1 MKIIKVREVNYSW
14 GDLKSNVVNLSKGD
28 RKGRPHVGKF
38 LFTNSFILYLISFLL
53 ITSCEIKKHLPE
65 GTLLYNG
72 AKVNV
77 EKVEDFKGKPKP
89 IAKTLEAIAAP
100 RKNKMI
106 LGFPYKVAMWYAIG
120 APKRESGLKNWL
132 RNQLGEAPIL
142 STKVDIKANET
153 NMQAY
158 LENKGH
164 FRSTI
169 VGKTDTQGYKLK
181 VIYDAKV
188 TRPYLFDTIKWVL
201 DSSELSR
208 TISRIRNRTA
218 YVKQGDQFDIE
229 NIKAERNRVDLA
241 LKRRGFYF
249 FNPDFIKA
257 YVDTT
262 NNKHTINVFYAIK
275 KETPENAR
283 FPQTINAVT
292 VFPNYTLLLPP
303 PDTSKLDLFDYEG
316 YSIRDTV
323 KSYKPKTLVRPL
335 TYQVGSL
342 YNLNEHNNT
351 LNRYI
356 NMGQFKFVKSRYE
369 STNDSL
375 GAKKMNVYY
384 YLTPL
389 KKKNFNAEVAGFTK
403 SNSFNGGQ
411 ININWKNRNLL
422 RGAEQLNVKMYGA
435 VETSSVDTLRSNNNF
450 RVGTELSL
458 TVPRFVTP
466 FRLKESSYFL
476 PVTKFLI
483 GYEWIRRQQL
493 YTKNFIRGQYDLN
506 WKESAKKEH
515 TLTPLSITYNNATRF
530 SPEYLEKISK
540 FPVLS
545 YAILPEVIA
554 GTTYNFSFNTN
565 NPRENNIF
573 FFNGLVDF
581 AGNIA
586 GIATKPKEA
595 FSEKVAGAYF
605 AQYFKSDVELRYS
618 RKLATDIYWSNRLNI
633 GIGLPYGNSSY
644 LPFTRQFVIGGSN
657 SLRGFVPRQLGPG
670 RVLTTAEQQV
680 AYPQIGGDYKLEV
693 QTEVRFP
700 LFSKLRGAFFVDAG
714 NIWSKNSLIFGE
726 DARLTRQ
733 FLKDIAV
740 DGGIGVRLDISVL
753 ILRLD
758 VGIPLRK
765 PWLPRGSEWVIDQI
779 HFGNS
784 TWRKNNIVL
793 NIGIGYPF

>member
-1 MKIIKVREVNYSW
+1 MKTIGLII
-14 GDLKSNVVNLSKGD
+14 LIC
-28 RKGRPHVGKF
+28 
-38 LFTNSFILYLISFLL
+38 FIF
-53 ITSCEIKKHLPE
+53 ITSCAIKKHLPE

-77 EKVEDFKGKPKP
+77 EKVEDFKGKSKP
-89 IAKTLEAIAAP
+89 IAKTLEKIAAP

-106 LGFPYKVAMWYAIG
+106 LGFPYKVAAWYAIG
-120 APKRESGLKNWL
+120 EPKKQSGFKFWL
-132 RNQLGEAPIL
+132 RNQFGEAPIL
-142 STKVDIKANET
+142 STRLDIKANET
-153 NMQAY
+153 NIQAY
-158 LENKGH
+158 LENKGY
-164 FRSTI
+164 FKSK
-169 VGKTDTQGYKLK
+169 VLGKTDTQGYKLK
-181 VIYDAKV
+181 AIYDAKV
-188 TRPYLFDTIKWVL
+188 TRPYVFDTIKWVL
-201 DSSELSR
+201 DSSELAR
-208 TISRIRNRTA
+208 NISRIRNRA
-218 YVKQGDQFDIE
+218 SYVKKGDQFDIE
-229 NIKAERNRVDLA
+229 SIKAERNRIDLT

-257 YVDTT
+257 YIDTT
-262 NNKHTINVFYAIK
+262 NKNHSLNVFYAIK

-283 FPQTINAVT
+283 FPQVIKAVT
-292 VFPNYTLLLPP
+292 IFPNYTLLLPP
-303 PDTSKLDLFDYEG
+303 PDTAKLDLMYYEG
-316 YSIRDTV
+316 YFIRDTV
-323 KSYKPKTLVRPL
+323 NSYTPKALVRPL
-335 TYQVGSL
+335 TYEVGSL

-369 STNDSL
+369 SASDSL
-375 GAKKMNVYY
+375 TAKRMNVYY

-435 VETSSVDTLRSNNNF
+435 VETSSVDTLRANNNF
-450 RVGTELSL
+450 RIGTELSL

-466 FRLKESSYFL
+466 FKLKESTYFL
-476 PVTKFLI
+476 PLTKFLI

-493 YTKNFIRGQYDLN
+493 YTKNFVRGQYELN
-506 WKESAKKEH
+506 WKESVKKEH
-515 TLTPLSITYNNATRF
+515 TLTPLSITYNNATDF
-530 SPEYLEKISK
+530 SPEYLEKINK

-545 YAILPEVIA
+545 YAVLPEVIA
-554 GTTYNFSFNTN
+554 GTTYNYSFNTN

-573 FFNGLVDF
+573 FFNGNLDF

-586 GIATKPKEA
+586 GLATKPKAA
-595 FSEKVAGAYF
+595 FSEKIAGAYF
-605 AQYFKSDVELRYS
+605 AQYLKTDVELRYS

-633 GIGLPYGNSSY
+633 GVGLPYGNSSY

-670 RVLTTAEQQV
+670 RVLTTPEQQIS
-680 AYPQIGGDYKLEV
+680 YPQIGGDYKLEV
-693 QTEVRFP
+693 QTELRFP
-700 LFSKLRGAFFVDAG
+700 LFSKLRGAFFIDAG

-726 DARLTRQ
+726 EARLTRQ
-733 FLKDIAV
+733 FLNDIAV
-740 DGGIGVRLDISVL
+740 DGGLGVRLDISVL

-758 VGIPLRK
+758 VGIPFRK
-765 PWLPRGSEWVIDQI
+765 PWLPRGSEWVIDNI
-779 HFGNS
+779 SFGNS
-784 TWRKNNIVL
+784 SWRKDNIVL

>member
-1 MKIIKVREVNYSW
+1 MKIRGLVLYMT
-14 GDLKSNVVNLSKGD
+14 G
-28 RKGRPHVGKF
+28 F
-38 LFTNSFILYLISFLL
+38 LFISA
-53 ITSCEIKKHLPE
+53 CQIKKHLPE

-72 AKVNV
+72 AKVMV

-89 IAKTLEAIAAP
+89 IAKTLEKIAAP

-106 LGFPYKVAMWYAIG
+106 LGFPYKVAWWYTIG
-120 APKRESGLKNWL
+120 EPKKQSGFKYWL
-132 RNQLGEAPIL
+132 RNKFGEAPIL
-142 STKVDIKANET
+142 STKLDLKANET

-158 LENKGH
+158 LENKGY
-164 FRSTI
+164 FKSTI

-181 VIYDAKV
+181 AIYDARI

-201 DSSELSR
+201 DSSELARHILKIRSR
-208 TISRIRNRTA
+208 ASYT
-218 YVKQGDQFDIE
+218 KQGDQFDIE
-229 NIKAERNRVDLA
+229 SIKAERNRIDLA

-262 NNKHTINVFYAIK
+262 NNQHTINVFYTIK

-283 FPQTINAVT
+283 YPQVINAVT
-292 VFPNYTLLLPP
+292 IFPNYSLLLPP
-303 PDTSKLDLFDYEG
+303 PDTSKLDLINYDNYF
-316 YSIRDTV
+316 IRDTV
-323 KSYKPKTLVRPL
+323 NSYKPKTLVRPL
-335 TYQVGSL
+335 TYAVGSL

-351 LNRYI
+351 LNRFI

-369 STNDSL
+369 SVDTNGRLYQGMNDTNR
-375 GAKKMNVYY
+375 MNVYY

-389 KKKNFNAEVAGFTK
+389 KRKNFNAEVAGFTK

-411 ININWKNRNLL
+411 INVNSKNRNLG
-422 RGAEQLNVKMYGA
+422 RGAEQLNIKVYGA
-435 VETSSVDTLRSNNNF
+435 VETSSVDTLRANNNF

-458 TVPRFVTP
+458 TMPRFVTP

-476 PVTKFLI
+476 PMTKFLI

-493 YTKNFIRGQYDLN
+493 YTKNFVRGQYDLN

-554 GTTYNFSFNTN
+554 GTTYNYSFNTN
-565 NPRENNIF
+565 NPRDNNIF
-573 FFNGLVDF
+573 FFNGNLDF

-586 GIATKPKEA
+586 GLATKPKEA
-595 FSEKVAGAYF
+595 FSEKIAGAYF
-605 AQYFKSDVELRYS
+605 AQYFKSDVEVRYS

-633 GIGLPYGNSSY
+633 GVGLPYGNSSY

-670 RVLTTAEQQV
+670 RVLTTAEQQIS
-680 AYPQIGGDYKLEV
+680 YPQIGGDYKLEV
-693 QTEVRFP
+693 QTELRFP

-726 DARLTRQ
+726 EARLTRQ

-740 DGGIGVRLDISVL
+740 DGGIGIRLDINVL

-758 VGIPLRK
+758 MGIPLRK
-765 PWLPRGSEWVIDQI
+765 PWLPRGSEWVIDAI
-779 HFGNS
+779 SFGNS
-784 TWRKNNIVL
+784 TWRKDNIVL

>member
-1 MKIIKVREVNYSW
+1 MKTRPI
-14 GDLKSNVVNLSKGD
+14 LSKID
-28 RKGRPHVGKF
+28 EIKSTILNFKILKINF
-38 LFTNSFILYLISFLL
+38 LKIHHSSFIIHHLYLIGFVFM
-53 ITSCEIKKHLPE
+53 TACQIKKHLPE

-72 AKVNV
+72 AKVKV

-89 IAKTLEAIAAP
+89 IAKALEGIAAP

-120 APKRESGLKNWL
+120 EPRKQSGFKYWL
-132 RNQLGEAPIL
+132 RNRLGEAPVL
-142 STKVDIKANET
+142 STRVDIKANET

-158 LENKGH
+158 LENKGY
-164 FRSTI
+164 FKST
-169 VGKTDTQGYKLK
+169 VLGKTDTQGYKLK
-181 VIYDAKV
+181 AIYAAKV
-188 TRPYLFDTIKWVL
+188 TQPYMFDTIKWVL
-201 DSSELSR
+201 DTSELSSHILKIRSR
-208 TISRIRNRTA
+208 TS

-229 NIKAERNRVDLA
+229 SIKAERNRIDLA

-249 FNPDFIKA
+249 FSPDYILA
-257 YVDTT
+257 YIDTT
-262 NNKHTINVFYAIK
+262 NIKHTINVFYIVK

-283 FPQTINAVT
+283 YPQVIHEVTI
-292 VFPNYTLLLPP
+292 FPNYTLLLPP
-303 PDTSKLDLFDYEG
+303 PDTSKLNLTDYEG
-316 YSIRDTV
+316 YFIRDTV
-323 KSYKPKTLVRPL
+323 KAYKPKTLVRPL
-335 TYQVGSL
+335 TYEVGSV

-369 STNDSL
+369 STTDSL
-375 GAKKMNVYY
+375 ASKRMNVYY

-403 SNSFNGGQ
+403 SNSFKGGQ
-411 ININWKNRNLL
+411 INTNWKNRNLL

-435 VETSSVDTLRSNNNF
+435 IETSSVDTLRDNNNF
-450 RVGTELSL
+450 RVGTELTL

-493 YTKNFIRGQYDLN
+493 YTKNFIRGEYNLN

-515 TLTPLSITYNNATRF
+515 SLTPLSITYNNATRF
-530 SPEYLEKISK
+530 SAQYLEQVNK

-554 GTTYNFSFNTN
+554 GTTYNYSFNN
-565 NPRENNIF
+565 NNAREKNIF
-573 FFNGLVDF
+573 FFNGHVDF
-581 AGNIA
+581 AGNLL
-586 GIATKPKEA
+586 GLVKQPKQA
-595 FSEKVAGAYF
+595 FSEKIADAYF
-605 AQYFKSDVELRYS
+605 AQYFKSDVEVRYS
-618 RKLATDIYWSNRLNI
+618 RKLSTDVYWSNRINI

-644 LPFTRQFVIGGSN
+644 LPFTHQFVIGGSN

-670 RVLTTAEQQV
+670 RVLTTAEQQI

-693 QTEVRFP
+693 QTELRFP
-700 LFSKLRGAFFVDAG
+700 LVSKLHGALFMDAG

-733 FLKDIAV
+733 FMKDIAV
-740 DGGIGVRLDISVL
+740 DGGIGIRLDINIL
-753 ILRLD
+753 IIRLD
-758 VGIPLRK
+758 VGIPFRK
-765 PWLPRGSEWVIDQI
+765 PWLERGSEWVLDQI
-779 HFGNS
+779 SFGNRS
-784 TWRKNNIVL
+784 WRKDNMVW

>member
-1 MKIIKVREVNYSW
+1 MKIRRLILCLF
-14 GDLKSNVVNLSKGD
+14 G
-28 RKGRPHVGKF
+28 F
-38 LFTNSFILYLISFLL
+38 LFISA
-53 ITSCEIKKHLPE
+53 CQIKKHLPE

-72 AKVNV
+72 AKIKV

-89 IAKTLEAIAAP
+89 IAKALGQIAAP

-106 LGFPYKVAMWYAIG
+106 LGFPYKVAWWYAIG
-120 APKRESGLKNWL
+120 EPKKQSGFKYWL
-132 RNQLGEAPIL
+132 RNQFGEAPIL
-142 STKVDIKANET
+142 STRLDLKANET

-158 LENKGH
+158 LENKGY
-164 FRSTI
+164 FKSKVI
-169 VGKTDTQGYKLK
+169 GKTDTQGYKLK
-181 VIYDAKV
+181 AIYEAKV
-188 TRPYLFDTIKWVL
+188 TRSYIFDTIKWVL

-208 TISRIRNRTA
+208 NISKIRNRTS

-229 NIKAERNRVDLA
+229 NIKAERNRIDLA

-262 NNKHTINVFYAIK
+262 NNKHTLNVFYTIK

-283 FPQTINAVT
+283 YPQVINMVTI
-292 VFPNYTLLLPP
+292 FPNYTLLLPP
-303 PDTSKLDLFDYEG
+303 PDTSKLHLIDYEG
-316 YSIRDTV
+316 YFIRDTV
-323 KSYKPKTLVRPL
+323 NRYTPKVLVRPL

-369 STNDSL
+369 SVETRHALSSTKGMDTLSPP
-375 GAKKMNVYY
+375 KKINVYY

-411 ININWKNRNLL
+411 INLNWKNRNLL
-422 RGAEQLNVKMYGA
+422 RGAEQLNIKVYGA
-435 VETSSVDTLRSNNNF
+435 IETSSVDTLRANNNF
-450 RVGTELSL
+450 RVGTELTLS
-458 TVPRFVTP
+458 VPHFVTP

-506 WKESAKKEH
+506 WKESARKEH
-515 TLTPLSITYNNATRF
+515 TLTPLSITYNNATQF
-530 SPEYLEKISK
+530 SPQYLEKINK

-554 GTTYNFSFNTN
+554 GSAYNFSFNTN
-565 NPRENNIF
+565 NPREKNIF
-573 FFNGLVDF
+573 FFNGQVDV

-586 GIATKPKEA
+586 GLVTKAKQA
-595 FSEKVAGAYF
+595 FSEKIAGAYF
-605 AQYFKSDVELRYS
+605 AQYFKSDAELRYS
-618 RKLATDIYWSNRLNI
+618 RKLATDMYWSNRFNI
-633 GIGLPYGNSSY
+633 GIGIPYGNSSY
-644 LPFTRQFVIGGSN
+644 LPFTCQFVIGGSN

-670 RVLTTAEQQV
+670 RVLTTPEQQIT
-680 AYPQIGGDYKLEV
+680 YPQIGGDYKLEV
-693 QTEVRFP
+693 QTELRFP
-700 LFSKLRGAFFVDAG
+700 LISKLRGALFIDAG

-740 DGGIGVRLDISVL
+740 DGGVGIRLDINVL
-753 ILRLD
+753 IIRLD
-758 VGIPLRK
+758 VGIPVRK

-779 HFGNS
+779 SFGS
-784 TWRKNNIVL
+784 SSWRKDNIVF

>member
-1 MKIIKVREVNYSW
+1 MKIRRLILCLF
-14 GDLKSNVVNLSKGD
+14 G
-28 RKGRPHVGKF
+28 F
-38 LFTNSFILYLISFLL
+38 LFISA
-53 ITSCEIKKHLPE
+53 CQIKKHLPE

-72 AKVNV
+72 AKIKV

-89 IAKTLEAIAAP
+89 IAKALGQIAAP

-106 LGFPYKVAMWYAIG
+106 LGFPYKVAWWYAIG
-120 APKRESGLKNWL
+120 EPKKQSGFKYWL
-132 RNQLGEAPIL
+132 RNQFGEAPIL
-142 STKVDIKANET
+142 STRLDLKANET

-158 LENKGH
+158 LENKGY
-164 FRSTI
+164 FKSKVI
-169 VGKTDTQGYKLK
+169 GKTDTQGYKLK
-181 VIYDAKV
+181 AIYEAKV
-188 TRPYLFDTIKWVL
+188 TRPYIFDTIKWVL

-208 TISRIRNRTA
+208 NISKIRNRTS

-229 NIKAERNRVDLA
+229 NIKAERNRIDLA

-262 NNKHTINVFYAIK
+262 NNKHTLNVFYTIK

-283 FPQTINAVT
+283 YPQVINMVTI
-292 VFPNYTLLLPP
+292 FPNYTLLLPP
-303 PDTSKLDLFDYEG
+303 PDTSKLHLIDYEG
-316 YSIRDTV
+316 YFIRDTV
-323 KSYKPKTLVRPL
+323 NRYTPKVLVRPL

-369 STNDSL
+369 SVETRHALSSTKGMDTLSPP
-375 GAKKMNVYY
+375 KKINVYY

-411 ININWKNRNLL
+411 INLNWKNRNLL
-422 RGAEQLNVKMYGA
+422 RGAEQLNIKVYGA
-435 VETSSVDTLRSNNNF
+435 IETSSVDTLRANNNF
-450 RVGTELSL
+450 RVGTELTLS
-458 TVPRFVTP
+458 VPHFVTP

-506 WKESAKKEH
+506 WKESARKEH
-515 TLTPLSITYNNATRF
+515 TLTPLSITYNNATQF
-530 SPEYLEKISK
+530 SPQYLEKINK

-554 GTTYNFSFNTN
+554 GSAYNFSFNTN
-565 NPRENNIF
+565 NPREKNIF
-573 FFNGLVDF
+573 FFNGQVDV

-586 GIATKPKEA
+586 GLVTKAKQA
-595 FSEKVAGAYF
+595 FSEKIAGAYF
-605 AQYFKSDVELRYS
+605 AQYFKSDAELRYS
-618 RKLATDIYWSNRLNI
+618 RKLATDMYWSNRFNI
-633 GIGLPYGNSSY
+633 GIGIPYGNSSY
-644 LPFTRQFVIGGSN
+644 LPFTCQFVIGGSN
-657 SLRGFVPRQLGPG
+657 SLRGFVPRLLGPG
-670 RVLTTAEQQV
+670 RVLTTPEQQIT
-680 AYPQIGGDYKLEV
+680 YPQIGGDYKLEV
-693 QTEVRFP
+693 QTELRFP
-700 LFSKLRGAFFVDAG
+700 LISKLRGALFIDAG

-740 DGGIGVRLDISVL
+740 DGGVGIRLDINVL
-753 ILRLD
+753 IIRLD
-758 VGIPLRK
+758 VGIPVRK

-779 HFGNS
+779 SFGS
-784 TWRKNNIVL
+784 SSWRKDNIVF

>member
-1 MKIIKVREVNYSW
+1 MNIRLI
-14 GDLKSNVVNLSKGD
+14 LSKMND
-28 RKGRPHVGKF
+28 IKSTILNCKMLKINVLKIHH
-38 LFTNSFILYLISFLL
+38 LSFIIHHSLLYLIFFFF
-53 ITSCEIKKHLPE
+53 ITSCQIKKHLPE
-65 GTLLYNG
+65 GTFLYNG
-72 AKVNV
+72 AKVTV
-77 EKVEDFKGKPKP
+77 EKVEDFEGKPKP
-89 IAKTLEAIAAP
+89 IAKALEKIAAP

-106 LGFPYKVAMWYAIG
+106 LGFPYKVAWWYTIG
-120 APKRESGLKNWL
+120 EPKKQSGFKYWL
-132 RNQLGEAPIL
+132 RNQFGEAPIL
-142 STKVDIKANET
+142 STRLDIKANEI
-153 NMQAY
+153 NLQAY
-158 LENKGH
+158 LENKGY
-164 FRSTI
+164 FNSKV

-181 VIYDAKV
+181 AIYEAKV
-188 TRPYLFDTIKWVL
+188 TRPYLFDTIKWIL

-208 TISRIRNRTA
+208 HILKIRSRA
-218 YVKQGDQFDIE
+218 SYVKQGDQFDIE
-229 NIKAERNRVDLA
+229 NIKAERNRIDLA

-257 YVDTT
+257 YIDTT
-262 NNKHTINVFYAIK
+262 NNRHTLNVFYTIK

-283 FPQTINAVT
+283 YPQVIQSVTI
-292 VFPNYTLLLPP
+292 FPNYTLLLPP
-303 PDTSKLDLFDYEG
+303 PDTTKLGLINYDNYF
-316 YSIRDTV
+316 IRDTV
-323 KSYKPKTLVRPL
+323 NIYSPKTLVRPL
-335 TYQVGSL
+335 TYRVGSL

-356 NMGQFKFVKSRYE
+356 NIGQFKFVKSRYE
-369 STNDSL
+369 SVDTNARL
-375 GAKKMNVYY
+375 NLNQMNVYY

-389 KKKNFNAEVAGFTK
+389 KRKNFNAEVAGFTK

-411 ININWKNRNLL
+411 INLNWKTRNLFK
-422 RGAEQLNVKMYGA
+422 GAEQFNIKVYGA
-435 VETSSVDTLRSNNNF
+435 VETSSVDTLRDNNNF
-450 RVGTELSL
+450 RIGTELSL

-466 FRLKESSYFL
+466 FRLRESSYFL

-515 TLTPLSITYNNATRF
+515 TLTPLSITYNNATDF
-530 SPEYLEKISK
+530 SPEYLEKINK

-545 YAILPEVIA
+545 YAILPELIV
-554 GTTYNFSFNTN
+554 GTTYNYSFNTN
-565 NPRENNIF
+565 NPRDKNIF
-573 FFNGLVDF
+573 FFNGLLDI

-586 GIATKPKEA
+586 GLATNPKQA

-605 AQYFKSDVELRYS
+605 AQYVKSDVEMRYS

-670 RVLTTAEQQV
+670 RVLTTPEQQI

-693 QTEVRFP
+693 QTELRFP
-700 LFSKLRGAFFVDAG
+700 LFSKLRGALFVDAG
-714 NIWSKNSLIFGE
+714 NIWSKNSLIFGK
-726 DARLTRQ
+726 AAQLTPQ
-733 FLKDIAV
+733 FLNDIAV
-740 DGGIGVRLDISVL
+740 DGGIGIRLDINVL

-758 VGIPLRK
+758 MGIPLRK
-765 PWLPRGSEWVIDQI
+765 PWLPRGSEWVIDEI
-779 HFGNS
+779 RFGNS
-784 TWRKNNIVL
+784 SWRKNNIVF

>member
-1 MKIIKVREVNYSW
+1 MKIRRLILCLF
-14 GDLKSNVVNLSKGD
+14 G
-28 RKGRPHVGKF
+28 F
-38 LFTNSFILYLISFLL
+38 LFISA
-53 ITSCEIKKHLPE
+53 CQIKKHLPE

-72 AKVNV
+72 AKIKV

-89 IAKTLEAIAAP
+89 IAKALGQIAAP

-106 LGFPYKVAMWYAIG
+106 LGFPYKVAWWYAIG
-120 APKRESGLKNWL
+120 EPKKQSGFKYWL
-132 RNQLGEAPIL
+132 RNQFGEAPIL
-142 STKVDIKANET
+142 STRLDLKANET

-158 LENKGH
+158 LENKGY
-164 FRSTI
+164 FKSKVI
-169 VGKTDTQGYKLK
+169 GKTDTQGYKLK
-181 VIYDAKV
+181 AIYEAKV
-188 TRPYLFDTIKWVL
+188 TRPYIFDTIKWVL

-208 TISRIRNRTA
+208 NISKIRNRTS

-229 NIKAERNRVDLA
+229 NIKAERNRIDLA

-262 NNKHTINVFYAIK
+262 NNKHTLNVFYTIK

-283 FPQTINAVT
+283 YPQVINMVTI
-292 VFPNYTLLLPP
+292 FPNYTLLLPP
-303 PDTSKLDLFDYEG
+303 PDTSKLHLIDYEG
-316 YSIRDTV
+316 YFIRDTV
-323 KSYKPKTLVRPL
+323 NRYTPKVLVRPL

-369 STNDSL
+369 SVETRHALSSTKGMDTLSPP
-375 GAKKMNVYY
+375 KKINVYY

-411 ININWKNRNLL
+411 INLNWKNRNLL
-422 RGAEQLNVKMYGA
+422 RGAEQLNIKVYGA
-435 VETSSVDTLRSNNNF
+435 IETSSVDTLRANNNF
-450 RVGTELSL
+450 RVGTELTLS
-458 TVPRFVTP
+458 VPHFVTP

-506 WKESAKKEH
+506 WKESARKEH
-515 TLTPLSITYNNATRF
+515 TLTPLSITYNNATQF
-530 SPEYLEKISK
+530 SPQYLEKINK

-554 GTTYNFSFNTN
+554 GSAYNFSFNTN
-565 NPRENNIF
+565 NPREKNIF
-573 FFNGLVDF
+573 FFNGQVDV

-586 GIATKPKEA
+586 GLVTKAKQA
-595 FSEKVAGAYF
+595 FSEKIAGAYF
-605 AQYFKSDVELRYS
+605 AQYFKSDAELRYS
-618 RKLATDIYWSNRLNI
+618 RKLATDMYWSNRFNI
-633 GIGLPYGNSSY
+633 GIGIPYGNSSY
-644 LPFTRQFVIGGSN
+644 LPFTCQFVIGGSN

-670 RVLTTAEQQV
+670 RVLTTPEQQIT
-680 AYPQIGGDYKLEV
+680 YPQIGGDYKLEV
-693 QTEVRFP
+693 QTELRFP
-700 LFSKLRGAFFVDAG
+700 LISKLRGALFIDAG

-740 DGGIGVRLDISVL
+740 DGGVGIRLDINVL
-753 ILRLD
+753 IIRLD
-758 VGIPLRK
+758 VGIPVRK

-779 HFGNS
+779 SFGS
-784 TWRKNNIVL
+784 SSWRKDNIVF

>member
-1 MKIIKVREVNYSW
+1 MWKHKNLPFIWIFSTYLKIVRYSTIIRIVIKKKMKMKKKRLII
-14 GDLKSNVVNLSKGD
+14 
-28 RKGRPHVGKF
+28 
-38 LFTNSFILYLISFLL
+38 YLISFLF
-53 ITSCEIKKHLPE
+53 ITACQIKKHLPE

-77 EKVEDFKGKPKP
+77 EKIEDFKGKPKT
-89 IAKTLEAIAAP
+89 IAKALKQIAAP

-106 LGFPYKVAMWYAIG
+106 LGYPYKVAWWYAIG
-120 APKRESGLKNWL
+120 EPKKQSGFKYWL
-132 RNQLGEAPIL
+132 RNQFGEAPVL
-142 STKVDIKANET
+142 STRVDIKANET

-158 LENKGH
+158 LENKGY
-164 FRSTI
+164 FKSK
-169 VGKTDTQGYKLK
+169 VLGKTDTQGYKLK
-181 VIYDAKV
+181 ALYEAKV
-188 TRPYLFDTIKWVL
+188 TQPYIFDTIKWVL

-208 TISRIRNRTA
+208 NILDIRSSA
-218 YVKQGDQFDIE
+218 SYVKQGDQFDIE
-229 NIKAERNRVDLA
+229 SIKAERNRIDLA

-257 YVDTT
+257 YIDTS
-262 NNKHTINVFYAIK
+262 NNKHTINAFYTIK

-283 FPQTINAVT
+283 YPQLIQEVTI
-292 VFPNYTLLLPP
+292 FPNYTLLLPP

-323 KSYKPKTLVRPL
+323 HDYKPKTLVRPL
-335 TYQVGSL
+335 TYRVGSL
-342 YNLNEHNNT
+342 YDLNEHNNT

-369 STNDSL
+369 STSDSL
-375 GAKKMNVYY
+375 AVKRMNVYY

-411 ININWKNRNLL
+411 VNFNWKNRNLL

-435 VETSSVDTLRSNNNF
+435 IETSSVDSLRDNNNF
-450 RVGTELSL
+450 RVGSELSL

-466 FRLKESSYFL
+466 FRLRESNYFL

-506 WKESAKKEH
+506 WKESARKEH

-530 SPEYLEKISK
+530 SPQYLEQINK

-545 YAILPEVIA
+545 FAILPEVIA
-554 GTTYNFSFNTN
+554 GTSYNYSFNTN
-565 NPRENNIF
+565 NPREKNIF
-573 FFNGLVDF
+573 FFNGQVDV
-581 AGNIA
+581 AGNLVGLVA
-586 GIATKPKEA
+586 KPKQA
-595 FSEKVAGAYF
+595 FSEKIAGAYF

-618 RKLATDIYWSNRLNI
+618 RKLATDIYWSNRFNI
-633 GIGLPYGNSSY
+633 GIGIPYGNSSY

-670 RVLTTAEQQV
+670 RVLTTPEQQI
-680 AYPQIGGDYKLEV
+680 AYPQIGGDYKLEI

-765 PWLPRGSEWVIDQI
+765 PWLPRGSEWVIDKI
-779 HFGNS
+779 GFGS
-784 TWRKNNIVL
+784 SSWRKDNIVL

>member
-1 MKIIKVREVNYSW
+1 M
-14 GDLKSNVVNLSKGD
+14 
-28 RKGRPHVGKF
+28 
-38 LFTNSFILYLISFLL
+38 
-53 ITSCEIKKHLPE
+53 PE

-72 AKVNV
+72 AKVMV
-77 EKVEDFKGKPKP
+77 EKVEDFKGKPKA
-89 IAKTLEAIAAP
+89 IAKTLEKIAAP

-106 LGFPYKVAMWYAIG
+106 LGFPYKVAWWYTVG
-120 APKRESGLKNWL
+120 EPKKQSGFKYWL
-132 RNQLGEAPIL
+132 RNQFGEAPVL
-142 STKVDIKANET
+142 STKVDLKANET

-158 LENKGH
+158 LENKGY
-164 FRSTI
+164 FKSRI
-169 VGKTDTQGYKLK
+169 VSKTDTQGYKLK
-181 VIYDAKV
+181 AIYNAKV
-188 TRPYLFDTIKWVL
+188 TRPYVFDTIKWVL
-201 DSSELSR
+201 DSSELARHILKIRSR
-208 TISRIRNRTA
+208 AS
-218 YVKQGDQFDIE
+218 YVKQGEQFDIE
-229 NIKAERNRVDLA
+229 SIKAERNRIDLA

-262 NNKHTINVFYAIK
+262 NNQHKINVFYAIK
-275 KETPENAR
+275 KETPDNAR
-283 FPQTINAVT
+283 YPQTINAVT
-292 VFPNYTLLLPP
+292 VFPNYSLLLPP
-303 PDTSKLDLFDYEG
+303 PDTSKLDLINYEG
-316 YSIRDTV
+316 YFIRDTIN
-323 KSYKPKTLVRPL
+323 SYKPKTLVRPL
-335 TYQVGSL
+335 TYKVGSL

-369 STNDSL
+369 STSDSL
-375 GAKKMNVYY
+375 ASKRMNVYY

-389 KKKNFNAEVAGFTK
+389 KKKNFNAEIAGFTK

-411 ININWKNRNLL
+411 VNFNWKNRNLL
-422 RGAEQLNVKMYGA
+422 RGAEQLGVKMYGA
-435 VETSSVDTLRSNNNF
+435 VETSSVDTLRANNNF

-493 YTKNFIRGQYDLN
+493 YTKNFVRGQYELN

-515 TLTPLSITYNNATRF
+515 TLTPLSITYNNATDF

-545 YAILPEVIA
+545 YAVLPEVIA
-554 GTTYNFSFNTN
+554 GTTYNYSFNTN
-565 NPRENNIF
+565 NPRDNNIF
-573 FFNGLVDF
+573 FFNGLIDF

-586 GIATKPKEA
+586 GLATKPKAA

-618 RKLATDIYWSNRLNI
+618 RKLSTDVYWSNRLNI
-633 GIGLPYGNSSY
+633 GVGLPYGNSSY

-670 RVLTTAEQQV
+670 RVLATSEQQIT
-680 AYPQIGGDYKLEV
+680 YPQIGGDYKLEA
-693 QTEVRFP
+693 QTEIRFP
-700 LFSKLRGAFFVDAG
+700 LFSKLRGALFMDAG

-726 DARLTRQ
+726 DARLTSQ

-740 DGGIGVRLDISVL
+740 DGGIGVRLDITVL

-758 VGIPLRK
+758 IGIPLRK
-765 PWLPRGSEWVIDQI
+765 PWLPRGSEWVMNDIS
-779 HFGNS
+779 FGNS
-784 TWRKNNIVL
+784 SWRKNNIVL

>member
-1 MKIIKVREVNYSW
+1 MKTR
-14 GDLKSNVVNLSKGD
+14 
-28 RKGRPHVGKF
+28 RP
-38 LFTNSFILYLISFLL
+38 ILYLIGFLF
-53 ITSCEIKKHLPE
+53 ITACQIKKHLPE

-72 AKVNV
+72 AKVKV

-89 IAKTLEAIAAP
+89 IAQTLEKIAAP

-106 LGFPYKVAMWYAIG
+106 LGFPYRVAWWYMIG
-120 APKRESGLKNWL
+120 EPKKQSGFKYWL
-132 RNQLGEAPIL
+132 RNQFGEAPIL
-142 STKVDIKANET
+142 STRLDIKANET

-158 LENKGH
+158 LENKGY
-164 FRSTI
+164 FKSKI

-181 VIYDAKV
+181 AIYDAKV
-188 TRPYLFDTIKWVL
+188 TRPYIFDTIQWIL

-208 TISRIRNRTA
+208 NISNIRSQA
-218 YVKQGDQFDIE
+218 SYVKQGDQFDIE
-229 NIKAERNRVDLA
+229 SIKAERNRIDLS

-257 YVDTT
+257 YVDTS
-262 NNKHTINVFYAIK
+262 NNRHTLNVFYTIK

-283 FPQTINAVT
+283 YPQVIHAVT
-292 VFPNYTLLLPP
+292 IFPNYTLLLPP
-303 PDTSKLDLFDYEG
+303 PDTTKLDLINYEG
-316 YSIRDTV
+316 YFIRDTV
-323 KSYKPKTLVRPL
+323 NSYKPKTLVRPL
-335 TYQVGSL
+335 TYRVGSL

-369 STNDSL
+369 STSDSL
-375 GAKKMNVYY
+375 AAKRMNVYY

-411 ININWKNRNLL
+411 INLNWKNRNLL
-422 RGAEQLNVKMYGA
+422 RGAEQLNVKVYGA
-435 VETSSVDTLRSNNNF
+435 VETSSVDTLRANNNF
-450 RVGTELSL
+450 RVGSELSL

-466 FRLKESSYFL
+466 FKLRENNYFL

-506 WKESAKKEH
+506 WKESARKEH

-530 SPEYLEKISK
+530 SPQYLEKINK

-554 GTTYNFSFNTN
+554 GSAYNFSFNTN
-565 NPRENNIF
+565 NPRDKNIF
-573 FFNGLVDF
+573 FFNGHMDI
-581 AGNIA
+581 AGNLA
-586 GIATKPKEA
+586 GLFTKPKQA
-595 FSEKVAGAYF
+595 FSEKIAGAYF

-618 RKLATDIYWSNRLNI
+618 RKLAPDIYWSNRFNI
-633 GIGLPYGNSSY
+633 GIGIPYGNSSY

-670 RVLTTAEQQV
+670 RVLTTPEQQI

-693 QTEVRFP
+693 QTELRFP
-700 LFSKLRGAFFVDAG
+700 LISKLRGALFVDAG

-740 DGGIGVRLDISVL
+740 DGGIGIRLDINVL

-758 VGIPLRK
+758 IGIPVRK
-765 PWLPRGSEWVIDQI
+765 PWLSRGSEWVIDEI
-779 HFGNS
+779 NFGS
-784 TWRKNNIVL
+784 SSWRKNNLVF

>member
-1 MKIIKVREVNYSW
+1 MKINRLFIY
-14 GDLKSNVVNLSKGD
+14 LIA
-28 RKGRPHVGKF
+28 F
-38 LFTNSFILYLISFLL
+38 LF

-77 EKVEDFKGKPKP
+77 IKVEDFKGKPKP
-89 IAKTLEAIAAP
+89 IAKALANVAAP

-106 LGFPYKVAMWYAIG
+106 LGYAYKVGWWYAIG
-120 APKRESGLKNWL
+120 EPKKQSGFRYWL
-132 RNQLGEAPIL
+132 RNQFGEAPIL
-142 STKVDIKANET
+142 STKIDLKANET

-158 LENKGH
+158 LENKGY
-164 FRSTI
+164 FKSTI
-169 VGKTDTQGYKLK
+169 VGRTDTQGYKVK
-181 VIYDAKV
+181 AVYVAKI
-188 TRPYLFDTIKWVL
+188 TQPYVFDTIKWVL
-201 DSSELSR
+201 DSSELAHNILNIKDR
-208 TISRIRNRTA
+208 TR
-218 YVKQGDQFDIE
+218 YVKQGEQFDIE
-229 NIKAERNRVDLA
+229 SIKAERNRVDLA

-262 NNKHTINVFYAIK
+262 NNRHTINVFYAIK
-275 KETPENAR
+275 KETPDNAR
-283 FPQTINAVT
+283 YPQTIHAVT

-303 PDTSKLDLFDYEG
+303 PDTSKLDVFDYEG

-335 TYQVGSL
+335 TYKVGAL

-369 STNDSL
+369 STSDSL
-375 GAKKMNVYY
+375 ASKNMNVYY

-389 KKKNFNAEVAGFTK
+389 KKKNVNAEIAGFTK

-411 ININWKNRNLL
+411 VNFSWKNRNLL
-422 RGAEQLNVKMYGA
+422 RGAEQFGVKMYGA
-435 VETSSVDTLRSNNNF
+435 VETSSVDTLRANNNF
-450 RVGTELSL
+450 RVGTELFL

-506 WKESAKKEH
+506 WKENAKKEH
-515 TLTPLSITYNNATRF
+515 TLTPLSITYNNATDF
-530 SPEYLEKISK
+530 SPEYLEKINK

-554 GTTYNFSFNTN
+554 GTTYNYSFNTN
-565 NPRENNIF
+565 NPRDNDIF

-581 AGNIA
+581 AGNIV
-586 GIATKPKEA
+586 GLATKPKTP
-595 FSEKVAGAYF
+595 FSEKAAGAYF
-605 AQYFKSDVELRYS
+605 AQYVKSDVEVRYS
-618 RKLATDIYWSNRLNI
+618 RKLATDIYWSNRVNI
-633 GIGLPYGNSSY
+633 GVGLPYGNSSY

-670 RVLTTAEQQV
+670 RVLTTAEQQI
-680 AYPQIGGDYKLEV
+680 AYPQIGGDYKLEM

-700 LFSKLRGAFFVDAG
+700 LVSKLRGALFVDAG
-714 NIWSKNSLIFGE
+714 NIWSRNSLIFGE
-726 DARLTRQ
+726 EARLTRQ

-740 DGGIGVRLDISVL
+740 DGGIGIRLDINVL
-753 ILRLD
+753 IIRLD

-779 HFGNS
+779 SFGNS
-784 TWRKNNIVL
+784 SWRKENIVL
-793 NIGIGYPF
+793 NVGIGYPF

>member
-1 MKIIKVREVNYSW
+1 MKTSR
-14 GDLKSNVVNLSKGD
+14 L
-28 RKGRPHVGKF
+28 
-38 LFTNSFILYLISFLL
+38 ILYVFSLIF
-53 ITSCEIKKHLPE
+53 ITACQIKKHLPE

-72 AKVNV
+72 AKVKV
-77 EKVEDFKGKPKP
+77 EKIEDFKGKPKS
-89 IAKTLEAIAAP
+89 IAKILKKIAAP

-106 LGFPYKVAMWYAIG
+106 LGFPYKVAAWYAIG
-120 APKRESGLKNWL
+120 EPKKQSGFRYWL
-132 RNQLGEAPIL
+132 RNQFGEAPVL
-142 STKVDIKANET
+142 STRLDLTANET
-153 NMQAY
+153 NLQAY
-158 LENKGH
+158 LENKGY
-164 FRSTI
+164 FKSRI
-169 VGKTDTQGYKLK
+169 LAKTDTQGYKLTAM
-181 VIYDAKV
+181 YEAKV
-188 TRPYLFDTIKWVL
+188 TRPYVFDTIQWVL
-201 DSSELSR
+201 DSSELSQH
-208 TISRIRNRTA
+208 ISKISNRET

-229 NIKAERNRVDLA
+229 SIKAERNRIDLA
-241 LKRRGFYF
+241 LKKQGFYF

-262 NNKHTINVFYAIK
+262 NHKHTINVFYAIK
-275 KETPENAR
+275 TETPENAR
-283 FPQTINAVT
+283 YPQTINAVT
-292 VFPNYTLLLPP
+292 IFPNYSLLFPP
-303 PDTSKLDLFDYEG
+303 PDTSKLHLTNYEG
-316 YSIRDTV
+316 YFIRDTLNR
-323 KSYKPKTLVRPL
+323 YKAKTLVRPL
-335 TYQVGSL
+335 TYRVGSL
-342 YNLNEHNNT
+342 YDLNEHNNT

-369 STNDSL
+369 STSDSL
-375 GAKKMNVYY
+375 GAKSSTTLTSRRINVYY

-422 RGAEQLNVKMYGA
+422 KGAEQLGVKVYGA
-435 VETSSVDTLRSNNNF
+435 IETSSVDTLRTNNNF
-450 RVGTELSL
+450 RVGSELSL

-515 TLTPLSITYNNATRF
+515 TLTPISITYNNATRF
-530 SPEYLEKISK
+530 SPAYLEKINK

-545 YAILPEVIA
+545 YAILPELIA
-554 GTTYNFSFNTN
+554 GTTYNYSFNTN
-565 NPRENNIF
+565 NPREKNIF
-573 FFNGLVDF
+573 FFNGLIDI

-586 GIATKPKEA
+586 GLALKPKQA
-595 FSEKVAGAYF
+595 FSKKVAGAYF
-605 AQYFKSDVELRYS
+605 AQYVKSDVELRYS
-618 RKLATDIYWSNRLNI
+618 RKLATDMYWCNRLDI

-670 RVLTTAEQQV
+670 RVLTTPEQQI
-680 AYPQIGGDYKLEV
+680 AYPQIGGDYKLEM
-693 QTEVRFP
+693 QTELRFP
-700 LFSKLRGAFFVDAG
+700 LFSKLRGAVFMDAG

-726 DARLTRQ
+726 EARLTPQ

-740 DGGIGVRLDISVL
+740 DGGIGVRLDINVL
-753 ILRLD
+753 IIRLD
-758 VGIPLRK
+758 MGIPIRK
-765 PWLPRGSEWVIDQI
+765 PWLPRGSEWVINQI
-779 HFGNS
+779 DFGS
-784 TWRKNNIVL
+784 RSWRKDNMVL

>member
-1 MKIIKVREVNYSW
+1 MAIKKLILY
-14 GDLKSNVVNLSKGD
+14 
-28 RKGRPHVGKF
+28 
-38 LFTNSFILYLISFLL
+38 TISFIF
-53 ITSCEIKKHLPE
+53 ITSCAIKKHLPE

-72 AKVNV
+72 AKVKV
-77 EKVEDFKGKPKP
+77 EKIEDFKGKPKP
-89 IAKTLEAIAAP
+89 IAKQLEGIAAP

-106 LGFPYKVAMWYAIG
+106 LGYAYKVGWWYAIG
-120 APKRESGLKNWL
+120 EPKKQSGFRYWL
-132 RNQLGEAPIL
+132 RNQFGEAPIL
-142 STKVDIKANET
+142 STRLDLKANET

-158 LENKGH
+158 LENKGY
-164 FRSTI
+164 FKSN
-169 VGKTDTQGYKLK
+169 VLGKTDTQGYKLK
-181 VIYDAKV
+181 AIYTAKI
-188 TRPYLFDTIKWVL
+188 TQPYVFDTIKWIL

-208 TISRIRNRTA
+208 NILDIKNQTL

-229 NIKAERNRVDLA
+229 SIKAERNRIDLA

-262 NNKHTINVFYAIK
+262 NNTHTINVFYAIK
-275 KETPENAR
+275 KETPDNAR
-283 FPQTINAVT
+283 YPQMINAVT
-292 VFPNYTLLLPP
+292 IFPNYTLLLPP

-323 KSYKPKTLVRPL
+323 NSYKPKTLVRPL
-335 TYQVGSL
+335 TYAVGSL

-369 STNDSL
+369 SNVDTNGRLYNRLNNPMNVDTNGRL
-375 GAKKMNVYY
+375 YNRMNVYY

-389 KKKNFNAEVAGFTK
+389 KKKNINAEIAGFTK

-411 ININWKNRNLL
+411 INLNWKNRNLL

-435 VETSSVDTLRSNNNF
+435 VETSSVDTLRDNNNF

-466 FRLKESSYFL
+466 FKLKESSYFL

-493 YTKNFIRGQYDLN
+493 YTKNFIRGQYELN

-515 TLTPLSITYNNATRF
+515 TLTPLSITYNNATDF
-530 SPEYLEKISK
+530 SPEYLEQINR

-545 YAILPEVIA
+545 YAVLPELIA
-554 GTTYNFSFNTN
+554 GTTYNYSFNTN
-565 NPRENNIF
+565 NPRDNNIF
-573 FFNGLVDF
+573 FFNGQLDF

-586 GIATKPKEA
+586 GLATKPKGV

-605 AQYFKSDVELRYS
+605 AQFFKSDVELRYS
-618 RKLATDIYWSNRLNI
+618 RKLATDVYWSNRLNI
-633 GIGLPYGNSSY
+633 GVGLPYGNSSY

-670 RVLTTAEQQV
+670 RVLATSEQQI

-693 QTEVRFP
+693 QTELRFP

-726 DARLTRQ
+726 EARLTRQ
-733 FLKDIAV
+733 FLNDIAV
-740 DGGIGVRLDISVL
+740 DGGIGIRLDINVL

-758 VGIPLRK
+758 IGVPLRK
-765 PWLPRGSEWVIDQI
+765 PWLPRGSEWVINDI
-779 HFGNS
+779 SFGNS
-784 TWRKNNIVL
+784 SWRKNNIVL